1 MNNDQ
6 IVKIA
11 VNALE
16 NVKGENIQVIDTKQ
30 ISPLFSK
37 IIICTGNSTRQVSA
51 LAHHVNEDFKA
62 NNIHVI
68 SIEGKRG
75 GEWVLVDAGDVV
87 VHVMLAQVRA
97 YYDLETLWSREST
110 QAID

>member
-1 MNNDQ
+1 MSNDE

-11 VNALE
+11 VDALE
-16 NVKGENIQVIDTKQ
+16 NVKGENIQVIDTHQ
-30 ISPLFSK
+30 SSPLFSK
-37 IIICTGNSTRQVSA
+37 IIICTGKSTRQVSA

-68 SIEGKRG
+68 GVEGKRG

-87 VHVMLAQVRA
+87 VHIMLPQVRE

-110 QAID
+110 QAIT